1 MDDSISF
8 RFVKTNGITLHIAEQ
23 GSGPLVLM
31 LHGFPEFWYSWRHQ
45 IPVLAKAG
53 YHVVAPDMRG
63 FGKSD
68 IPDGV
73 EKYTVCHIVGD
84 LVGLLD
90 ALHIEQAFI
99 IGHDWGAYIAW
110 NLCLLRPDRAKGLVA
125 LSVYHSPRSPAPPIE
140 MLRRS
145 LGEGFYM
152 CRFQEPG
159 RAETDFARVGYA
171 SVLKKIFFCDKND
184 LWIASPNQEIS
195 DVFDEPSVA
204 PTWIS
209 LEEINF
215 YADEFQK
222 TGFTGGLNYYR
233 VLNLNWELLAPWANA
248 KVVTPTLFITGS
260 EDVVY
265 ALPGA
270 QDYVK
275 NRMKDFVPN
284 LQGIVVLEGAHH
296 FMHEERPDAVNMLIL
311 DSLKGFHKCK
321 L

>member
-90 ALHIEQAFI
+90 ALHIE
-99 IGHDWGAYIAW
+99 
-110 NLCLLRPDRAKGLVA
+110 
-125 LSVYHSPRSPAPPIE
+125 
-140 MLRRS
+140 
-145 LGEGFYM
+145 
-152 CRFQEPG
+152 QEPG